1 MILKIMHTQ
10 NKSKGAYGRYLFRIT
25 TNPFLA
31 FDLSKT
37 PLKRP
42 LDHQT
47 LLDDF
52 NAGLAILPS
61 VFSYILA
68 FLTFH

>member
-10 NKSKGAYGRYLFRIT
+10 NKSKGAYGKYFFRIT
-25 TNPFLA
+25 MNPLSA
-31 FDLSKT
+31 FALSKT
-37 PLKRP
+37 PLQRP

-52 NAGLAILPS
+52 NASLAILIS
-61 VFSYILA
+61 VYGYILA
-68 FLTFH
+68 F

>member
-10 NKSKGAYGRYLFRIT
+10 NKSKGAYGKYLFRIT

-52 NAGLAILPS
+52 NAS
-61 VFSYILA
+61 
-68 FLTFH
+68 